1 MGAEKGSQ
9 NALQGNEKK
18 SSVISMRIEPSRKEL
33 IRQAAAREGLPIT
46 QLVEMLIDDYAE
58 KHL

>member
-1 MGAEKGSQ
+1 MGAKKGSQ
-9 NALQGNEKK
+9 NALQGSETK
-18 SSVISMRIEPSRKEL
+18 SCVISMRIEPSRKEL

-46 QLVEMLIDDYAE
+46 QLVEMLIDDYAD